1 MYKYWDSY
9 KAHSGRASNYSASPI
24 MRLVY
29 FGMYR
34 KNVREGAGRG
44 AVKAELKYGTKE
56 VLLRWEYV

>member
-1 MYKYWDSY
+1 
-9 KAHSGRASNYSASPI
+9 